1 MVKFVQISF
10 CEFLS
15 DPNQLEI
22 PIFQAEPY
30 SSHECDSL
38 HLVCLDHYIVQRG
51 CIYIKAM

>member
-51 CIYIKAM
+51 CVYIKAM